1 MTNREVVEAF
11 INGNVGHSLNL
22 TSTGDKLISYN
33 TCIIQ
38 MYDGRVI
45 INDTDYSRTTAKQT
59 NYAKNYYKNN
69 WPYNKVIV
77 LKGYPKGTQSLI

>member
-11 INGNVGHSLNL
+11 INGNTGHSLSL

-38 MYDGRVI
+38 KHEDRVI

-59 NYAKNYYKNN
+59 NPAKNYYKNN

-77 LKGYPKGTQSLI
+77 LKGYPRGTQSLI

>member
-69 WPYNKVIV
+69 WPYNKVIL
-77 LKGYPKGTQSLI
+77 LKGYPKVTQSLI